1 MKISLLLTGKTDDA
15 NIQKAIS
22 EYEKRLK
29 FYVPFETIVIPAL
42 KNIGALSHAQIKEK
56 EGIAISQHMDKADF
70 TVLLDE
76 RGREFTSTEFAEF
89 VQSKMNA
96 GTRHLMFVVG
106 GAFGF
111 SESIYKKAHA
121 KIALSKMT
129 FPHQMVRLVFA
140 EQLYRAMTIL
150 KNEKY
155 HHD

>member
-1 MKISLLLTGKTDDA
+1 MKISLLLTGKTEDA
-15 NIQKAIS
+15 NIQKAVA

-42 KNIGALSHAQIKEK
+42 KNTGALSHAQIKEK
-56 EGIAISQHMDKADF
+56 EGMAILLHMEKADQ

-76 RGREFTSTEFAEF
+76 RGKEFSSTGFADF
-89 VQSKMNA
+89 IQSKMNA

-111 SESIYKKAHA
+111 SESVYNKAVA
-121 KIALSKMT
+121 KISLSKMT